1 MPKNAPA
8 EDRPTVTFSSGR
20 TQQDGFAF
28 SSQPDSPPDLR
39 LLHYN
44 DVYHLDPSSA
54 EPKGGIARFITAVN
68 QYRSKDRFRG
78 EPELITLFSGDAF
91 NPSLESSVTKGE
103 HMVPVL
109 NSIGTDCACVGNHD
123 LDFGVKQFEHLAR
136 KCNFPWLLANVLDP
150 ALGDDVPLGNAKRT
164 HLLTAS
170 NGLKVG
176 LIGLGEREWLET
188 INSLPPNLI
197 YKSATETAKQLVPG
211 LREAGADIVI
221 CVSHQ
226 REPNDDKLARQTD
239 GLFDLILGGHDHF
252 YAHSFIND
260 THVLRSGTDFKQLS
274 YIEAR
279 RSTTRPGRWDIDIL
293 RRDIVSSIPEDAE
306 ALRMTSAL
314 TDKLKHQL
322 CKPVGWTAAPLD
334 ARFSTVR
341 MKESNMGNFVCDI
354 MRNYHHADAALMA
367 AGTIRGDQIYPP
379 GVLRVRDITNC
390 FPFEDPVVVIRV
402 TGTQLREALENS
414 VSMYP
419 AQEGRFPQVSN
430 LEFEFD
436 PSKASGARVNWV
448 KLGGA
453 PLEEEKKY
461 VLATRG
467 YMARGKDGYDSL
479 LVEPEGGTAEE
490 LISEENGI
498 LISAMLRQYFM
509 GLRTV
514 GQWKNLS
521 EHWVKVASECTTPI
535 ETRKNPWGATAPGS
549 KPEQDAAQPK
559 TGADSKSWSQW
570 MRKRLGLDARPAE
583 LDEEEDDGDEKG
595 GKGILQDADEL
606 ASVDLELLLM
616 RKFFGRWAKKIGVFG
631 KAVDPLVEGDFS
643 VDWTRVIAPV
653 LEGRIKMVGAQTG
666 Y

>member
-1 MPKNAPA
+1 MPRNAPA
-8 EDRPTVTFSSGR
+8 DDKPTVTFSSGR

-28 SSQPDSPPDLR
+28 ASQPDSPPDLR

-44 DVYHLDPSSA
+44 DVYHLDASSA

-68 QYRSKDRFRG
+68 QYRNDDRFRG
-78 EPELITLFSGDAF
+78 EPALLTLFSGDAF

-123 LDFGVKQFEHLAR
+123 LDFGVKQFEHLTQ

-150 ALGDDVPLGNAKRT
+150 ALGEDVPLGNAKRT
-164 HLLTAS
+164 HILTAS
-170 NGLKVG
+170 NGLKIG

-197 YKSATETAKQLVPG
+197 YKSATETAKQLVPA
-211 LREAGADIVI
+211 LREAGADMVI

-252 YAHSFIND
+252 YAHNFIND

-279 RSTTRPGRWDIDIL
+279 RSTSRPGRWDIDIL
-293 RRDIVSSIPEDAE
+293 RRDMVSSIPEDPE
-306 ALRMTSAL
+306 ALRMTSSL

-367 AGTIRGDQIYPP
+367 AGTIRGDQVYPP

-402 TGTQLREALENS
+402 TGSQLRDALENS

-430 LEFEFD
+430 IEFEFD
-436 PSKASGARVNWV
+436 PSKAAGARVNWV
-448 KLGGA
+448 RLGGA
-453 PLEEEKKY
+453 PLDDEKKY

-467 YMARGKDGYDSL
+467 YMARGKDGYDAL

-490 LISEENGI
+490 LVSEENGI

-514 GQWKNLS
+514 GQWKHLS
-521 EHWVKVASECTTPI
+521 EHWVKVASECTTPV
-535 ETRKNPWGATAPGS
+535 ETRKNPWGSAERSPLQQRTNGDDV
-549 KPEQDAAQPK
+549 E
-559 TGADSKSWSQW
+559 SKSWSQW
-570 MRKRLGLDARPAE
+570 MQKRLGLDARPAE
-583 LDEEEDDGDEKG
+583 SDEEDEDERG
-595 GKGILQDADEL
+595 GQGILHDADDM
-606 ASVDLELLLM
+606 ASIDLELLLM

-631 KAVDPLVEGDFS
+631 KAVDPLVEGDFT

-653 LEGRIKMVGAQTG
+653 LEGRIRMVGA
-666 Y
+666 